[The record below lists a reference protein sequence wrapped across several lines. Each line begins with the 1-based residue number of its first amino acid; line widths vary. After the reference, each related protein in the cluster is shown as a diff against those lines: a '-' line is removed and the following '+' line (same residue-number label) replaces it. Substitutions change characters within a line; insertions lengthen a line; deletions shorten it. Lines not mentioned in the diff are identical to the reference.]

1 MITTFRNLLNEK
13 RKELLF
19 QKYKYENGYEKI
31 ITTEKKVEEMQTNLI
46 ELQPKLKLA
55 AEETEKKMKEVAEQK
70 GQADILKAAIG
81 KEEAIVQIA
90 VNEAQI
96 IKDDC
101 QRDLDEAMPLLK
113 EAEDALSVLEN
124 NKKDLDVVKKL
135 GNPVSAIKYSL
146 QALCYLLYPNPTEKR
161 KDPETLKIGVDWWG
175 ASQKLVNDVN
185 FVKKLFEFDAENL
198 EEKNIIALGK
208 FLKDPQYAEQL
219 KPENV
224 EKASLSCKCLIQ
236 WINGIYSYFFV
247 NKKIKPKKLKLNE
260 ANDKVNELQSRL
272 AEKQKELKSAN
283 DKVEKLN
290 SELMITKRNKEKLET
305 EYDECS
311 KQLIRAKKL
320 IENLGGEKGR
330 WAELALI
337 LKDFYNNLTG
347 DILVSSGMIAYLGAF
362 TSVFRN
368 EICSD
373 WVTQCLSKLIP
384 SSPTFSLEKVL
395 GEPVKIREWNING
408 LPSDA
413 FSIENGIIV
422 SKARRW
428 PLCIDPQNQ
437 ANKWIKKMELTRKLN
452 IIKLTDT
459 NFIRTL
465 ENSVQFGNPVLL
477 ENVGEELDPVLQPI
491 LLKQTFT
498 KGSTTYIKLG
508 AEPIEYNSTFFFYIT
523 TKFRNPHYLPEIS
536 TKVTLLNFMIT
547 YEGLNDQLLG
557 ILVKKERPDLE
568 QEKERLIVEGASNKK
583 QLQDIEDKILAVL
596 SSDKNILL
604 DEEAINILTAS
615 KLKSNEIKEKQ
626 TVAEQT
632 EKNIDEAR
640 HQYQSVSQEA
650 SCLFF
655 AITDLN
661 NLDPM
666 YQYSLVYYIDL
677 FTQAILKSKKSEI
690 LDQRLLFLKEY
701 FLYSLYCNICRSLF
715 EKDKLTFSFLL
726 STRILEFHKE
736 LTSEDLRF
744 LLTGGLALDEK
755 LPMKPVCDWL
765 SIKAWGEIFRLS
777 KLAVFKDFYKD
788 FEENL
793 IDWKVIYDD
802 NEPHTKPFPGRFQSG
817 LNSFQRLMI
826 IRSLRPDRVIPAIQD
841 FVKEKL
847 GAEFIDPPPFNL
859 AEIFKDSTVYSPL
872 IFVLSPGSDPFA
884 SLKGFS
890 VQMKKEIKSISLG
903 QGQGPLAQKLID
915 DALINGNWVVLQNC
929 HLAVSWMPTLEKICD
944 EISPDPSKTNPE
956 FRLWLTSYPS
966 IHFPTSI
973 LQNGVKMTN
982 EPPKGLKANLKGS
995 FLIEPI
1001 NNNEFF
1007 NGCKHNEPFKR
1018 LLYGLCFFHAVIQER
1033 RKYGA
1038 LGWNIPYEFNESDL
1052 RICVRQLKM
1061 FLDEAENGVIPF
1073 EALKYLT
1080 AECNYGGRV
1089 TEEKDRRLINTLL
1102 EDFYCQAQASDFT
1115 YQFTSNPVYK
1125 LPDITTYDNFIEY
1138 IGTLP
1143 LNTHPE
1149 VFGFHANADITK
1161 DINETLLLFE
1171 SVLSCSAQD
1180 KGSESASVDT
1190 LLEEICR
1197 KILED
1202 FPNIFNLE
1210 EASQKYPVAYKE
1222 SMNTVLTQELTR
1234 FNKLIKVIRVSL
1246 QDIRKALKGEV
1257 LMTPALEKASR
1268 SLYDGKIP
1276 EMWMEASY
1284 PSLKPLGSYIADL
1297 KVRIAGFRKWVDEG
1311 APVSYWISGFYFTQS
1326 FLTGVLQNYARKY
1339 SIPIDEIVFDFE
1351 FIEGINEI
1359 IEKPDDGAYVFG
1371 LYLEGAKW
1379 DGKEMILAES
1389 DAKILFVKCPIILLK
1404 PVHFKNVTDYA
1415 NYECPV
1421 YKTSLRRGVL
1431 STTGHSTNFVMLIR
1445 VPCKKDSSR
1454 HWIKRGVALLTQ
1466 LDD

>member
-1 MITTFRNLLNEK
+1 MITTFRNLLSEK
-13 RKELLF
+13 RKEVLF

-31 ITTEKKVEEMQTNLI
+31 ITTEKKVEEMQVNLI

-70 GQADILKAAIG
+70 GQADILKEATS
-81 KEEAIVQIA
+81 KEESIVQTF

-101 QRDLDEAMPLLK
+101 QKDLDEAMPLLLASE
-113 EAEDALSVLEN
+113 EALKVLED
-124 NKKDLDVVKKL
+124 NKKDLDTVKKL
-135 GNPVSAIKYSL
+135 GSPPNPIKYTM
-146 QALCYLLYPNPTEKR
+146 QALCYLLYPNPAEK
-161 KDPETLKIGVDWWG
+161 KKNPETLKIEVDWWA
-175 ASQKLVNDVN
+175 ASQKLMSDIY
-185 FVKKLFEFDAENL
+185 FIKKLIDFNSEEI
-198 EEKNIIALGK
+198 EEKNILALGK
-208 FLKDPQYAEQL
+208 FLKDPQFSETL
-219 KPENV
+219 KPESV
-224 EKASLSCKCLIQ
+224 EKASQSCKCLIQ
-236 WINGIYSYFFV
+236 WINGVYSYYFV
-247 NKKIKPKKLKLNE
+247 NKKVKPKKQKLKE
-260 ANDKVNELQSRL
+260 SEDKVNELQSRL
-272 AEKQKELKSAN
+272 ADKQKELKNAN
-283 DKVEKLN
+283 DKVERLN
-290 SELMITKRNKEKLET
+290 SDLMITKRNKDKLEK

-311 KQLIRAKKL
+311 KQLLRAKKL

-337 LKDFYNNLTG
+337 LKEFYNNLTG
-347 DILVSSGMIAYLGAF
+347 DILISSGMIAYLGAF

-373 WVTQCLSKLIP
+373 WVAKTLEKQIP
-384 SSPTFSLEKVL
+384 GSSSFSLEKVL
-395 GEPVKIREWNING
+395 GDPVKIREWNING
-408 LPSDA
+408 LPSDT

-437 ANKWIKKMELTRKLN
+437 ANKWIKKMGISKKIN

-465 ENSVQFGNPVLL
+465 ENSIQFGQPVLL
-477 ENVGEELDPVLQPI
+477 ENVGEELDPVIQPI
-491 LLKQTFT
+491 LLKQTFQ

-508 AEPIEYNSTFFFYIT
+508 PEPIEYNSSFFFYIT
-523 TKFRNPHYLPEIS
+523 TKLRNPHYLPEIS

-568 QEKERLIVEGASNKK
+568 QEKERIIVEGADNKK

-615 KLKSNEIKEKQ
+615 KVKSNEIKEKQ
-626 TVAEQT
+626 AIAEQT
-632 EKNIDEAR
+632 EKSIDEAR
-640 HQYQSVSQEA
+640 QQYQSVSQEA

-677 FTQAILKSKKSEI
+677 FTQAILKSKKSEN
-690 LDQRLLFLKEY
+690 LEERLQFLKEF

-726 STRILEFHKE
+726 STRILEFHKQLSGDE
-736 LTSEDLRF
+736 LRF

-755 LPMKPVCDWL
+755 MPIKPISDWL
-765 SIKAWGEIFRLS
+765 SSKAWGEIFRLS
-777 KLAVFKDFYKD
+777 KLTDFKDFYKD

-793 IDWKVIYDD
+793 IDWKKIYDH
-802 NEPHTKPFPGRFQSG
+802 NEPHSQEFPGKFAIG
-817 LNSFQRLMI
+817 LTSFQKLMI
-826 IRSLRPDRVIPAIQD
+826 VRSIRPDRVVPAIQD

-859 AEIFKDSTVYSPL
+859 SEIFRDSTVYSPL

-884 SLKGFS
+884 SLNSFGG
-890 VQMKKEIKSISLG
+890 QMKKDISSISLG
-903 QGQGPLAQKLID
+903 QGQGPLAQKMID
-915 DALINGNWVVLQNC
+915 EAIVRGNWVVLQNC

-944 EISPDPSKTNPE
+944 EIDPIKTHQD

-966 IHFPTSI
+966 VSFPTSI

-995 FLIEPI
+995 FLIDPI
-1001 NNNEFF
+1001 NNMEFF
-1007 NGCKHNEPFKR
+1007 NGCKLNEEFKR

-1033 RKYGA
+1033 RKYGP

-1061 FLDEAENGVIPF
+1061 FLDETENSVIPF

-1102 EDFYCQAQASDFT
+1102 EDFYCHAQASDLD
-1115 YQFTSNPVYK
+1115 YQFASNPVYK
-1125 LPDITTYDNFIEY
+1125 LPKIVEYDHLIEFIQ
-1138 IGTLP
+1138 TLP
-1143 LNTHPE
+1143 LNTQPE

-1161 DINETLLLFE
+1161 DINETLLLFS
-1171 SVLSCSAQD
+1171 SVLACSSEG
-1180 KGSESASVDT
+1180 KGGETTSMES

-1197 KILED
+1197 KILDD
-1202 FPNIFNLE
+1202 FPNLFNLE
-1210 EASQKYPVAYKE
+1210 EASQKYPVDYKE

-1246 QDIRKALKGEV
+1246 ADIRKALKGEV
-1257 LMTPALEKASR
+1257 LMSPALEKASR

-1276 EMWMEASY
+1276 DLWMDASY
-1284 PSLKPLGSYIADL
+1284 PSLKPLGSYIVDL
-1297 KVRIAGFRKWVDEG
+1297 KLRIAGFRKWLDET
-1311 APVSYWISGFYFTQS
+1311 APTVFWISGFYFTQS
-1326 FLTGVLQNYARKY
+1326 FLTGVLQNFARKY
-1339 SIPIDEIVFDFE
+1339 TIPIDEIEFDFE
-1351 FIEGINEI
+1351 FIKEEI
-1359 IEKPDDGAYVFG
+1359 KEKPKDGAYVQG
-1371 LYLEGAKW
+1371 LYIEGAKW
-1379 DGKEMILAES
+1379 DYEDMCLTES
-1389 DAKILFVKCPIILLK
+1389 DPKTLFVKCPVILMR
-1404 PVHFKNVTDYA
+1404 PVHFKNVSDYE

-1431 STTGHSTNFVMLIR
+1431 STTGHSTNYVMQIR
-1445 VPCKKDSSR
+1445 VPCKKDMSR

>member
-13 RKELLF
+13 RKEVLF

-55 AEETEKKMKEVAEQK
+55 AEETEKKMKEVAVQK
-70 GQADILKAAIG
+70 GQADILKEAIS
-81 KEEAIVQIA
+81 KEEAIVQTA

-96 IKDDC
+96 IKSDC

-113 EAEDALSVLEN
+113 ESEDALKVLEN
-124 NKKDLDVVKKL
+124 NKKDLDIIKKL
-135 GNPVSAIKYSL
+135 GNPVLPIKYTM
-146 QALCYLLYPNPTEKR
+146 QALCYLMYPNPLEKR
-161 KDPETLKIGVDWWG
+161 KNPESLKIEVDWWA
-175 ASQKLVNDVN
+175 ASQKLMNDMQ
-185 FVKKLFEFDAENL
+185 FVKNLFEFENDNI

-208 FLKDPQYAEQL
+208 FLKDPLYSDFL
-219 KPENV
+219 KPDNV
-224 EKASLSCKCLIQ
+224 EKASPSCKCLIQ
-236 WINGIYSYFFV
+236 WINGIYSYFFI
-247 NKKIKPKKLKLNE
+247 NKKVKPKKQKLKE
-260 ANDKVNELQSRL
+260 SEEKVNELQSRL
-272 AEKQKELKSAN
+272 ADKQKELKSAN
-283 DKVEKLN
+283 DKVERLN
-290 SELMITKRNKEKLET
+290 SELNITKRNKEKLET

-311 KQLIRAKKL
+311 KQLVRAKKL

-330 WAELALI
+330 WAELALE
-337 LKDFYNNLTG
+337 LKEFYNNLTG
-347 DILVSSGMIAYLGAF
+347 DILISSGMIAYLGAF

-373 WVTQCLSKLIP
+373 WVAQCLQKLIP
-384 SSPTFSLEKVL
+384 GSASFSLEKVL

-437 ANKWIKKMELTRKLN
+437 ANKWIKKMEISRKLN
-452 IIKLTDT
+452 IIKLTDA

-465 ENSVQFGNPVLL
+465 ENSIQFGQPVLL
-477 ENVGEELDPVLQPI
+477 ENVGEELDPAIQPI
-491 LLKQTFT
+491 LLKQTFM
-498 KGSTTYIKLG
+498 KGATTYIKLG
-508 AEPIEYNSTFFFYIT
+508 AEPIEYNSAFFFYIT
-523 TKFRNPHYLPEIS
+523 TKLRNPHYLPEIS

-568 QEKERLIVEGASNKK
+568 QEKERLIMEGANNKK
-583 QLQDIEDKILAVL
+583 QLQDIEDKILALL

-615 KLKSNEIKEKQ
+615 KVKSNEIKEKQ
-626 TVAEQT
+626 TIAEQT

-640 HQYQSVSQEA
+640 QQYKSVSQEA

-677 FTQAILKSKKSEI
+677 FTQAILKSAKSEN
-690 LDQRLLFLKEY
+690 LDQRLQSLKKY

-715 EKDKLTFSFLL
+715 EKDKLIFSFLL
-726 STRILEFHKE
+726 STRLLEFHKLLAVE
-736 LTSEDLRF
+736 EMRF
-744 LLTGGLALDEK
+744 LFTGGLALEEK
-755 LPMKPVCDWL
+755 MPIKPACEWL
-765 SIKAWGEIFRLS
+765 SAKAWGEIFRLS
-777 KLAVFKDFYKD
+777 KLSIFTDFYKD

-793 IDWKVIYDD
+793 IDWKAIYDD
-802 NEPHTKPFPGRFQSG
+802 NEPHTKKFPGKVETG
-817 LNSFQRLMI
+817 LSSFQKLMI
-826 IRSLRPDRVIPAIQD
+826 VRTLRPDRVIPAIQD

-859 AEIFKDSTVYSPL
+859 SEIFKDSTVYSPL

-884 SLKGFS
+884 SLNSFS
-890 VQMKKEIKSISLG
+890 IQMKKNINSISLG

-915 DALINGNWVVLQNC
+915 DAIVNGNWVVLQNC

-944 EISPDPSKTNPE
+944 EISPDLTKTNPD

-966 IHFPTSI
+966 ISFPTSI

-995 FLIEPI
+995 FNIDPI
-1001 NNNEFF
+1001 NNEEFF
-1007 NGCKHNEPFKR
+1007 NGCKNNQHFKR

-1061 FLDEAENGVIPF
+1061 FLDEAEGGVIPF

-1102 EDFYCQAQASDFT
+1102 EDFYCQEQATDFK
-1115 YQFTSNPVYK
+1115 YVPTSNPAYK
-1125 LPDITTYDNFIEY
+1125 LPDILNYEQFIEY
-1138 IGTLP
+1138 IQTLP

-1161 DINETLLLFE
+1161 DINETLLLFN
-1171 SVLSCSAQD
+1171 SVLTCSAEGQ
-1180 KGSESASVDT
+1180 GSESTSLES

-1197 KILED
+1197 KILDD
-1202 FPNIFNLE
+1202 FPNMFNLE
-1210 EASQKYPVAYKE
+1210 EATQKYPVEYKE

-1234 FNKLIKVIRVSL
+1234 FNKLIKVIRTSL
-1246 QDIRKALKGEV
+1246 ADIRKALKGEV

-1276 EMWMEASY
+1276 DMWMDASY

-1297 KVRIAGFRKWVDEG
+1297 KKRIAGFRKWLDEA
-1311 APVSYWISGFYFTQS
+1311 APNIFWISGFYFTQS

-1339 SIPIDEIVFDFE
+1339 TIPIDEIVFDFQFIKGE
-1351 FIEGINEI
+1351 FPK
-1359 IEKPDDGAYVFG
+1359 EKPEDGAYVHG
-1371 LYLEGAKW
+1371 LYIEGAKW
-1379 DGKEMILAES
+1379 DLEEQILEES
-1389 DAKILFVKCPIILLK
+1389 DPKTLFVKCPVILLK
-1404 PVHFKNVTDYA
+1404 PVHFKDVTDYA

-1445 VPCKKDSSR
+1445 VPCSKDASR